1 MKRSQYFRVLLP
13 VLGLLHALLL
23 LPLALPKHGA
33 TITAVNVLESIVL
46 GLAGFGVLLVLRLFF
61 SLFPLSN
68 VYTTSLLLFL
78 VGVIEEIVHFI
89 LLRPVPK
96 ETWHLAYIL
105 GFSWSVAECAVSL
118 YQLVPPR
125 QYRYSRLNGD
135 EDLDEES
142 AVPGFTANVD
152 HHHDNVSEIDMS
164 LEHEDQDL
172 LSPEDHHQDHP
183 HPAATFSAAAAIGQR
198 QREDPIAPLIGT
210 SLLDLP
216 TYFPFLW
223 RTSAL
228 LHHLGFSLLLSL
240 QDVGTGGIIAAVVV
254 VCVYRGI
261 LRAIWG
267 IGIMRFGVVGV
278 TFLTL
283 VGGLLSLVIGLSL
296 WRAI

>member
-1 MKRSQYFRVLLP
+1 MKRSQYFTVLLP
-13 VLGLLHALLL
+13 VLGLLHVLLL

-33 TITAVNVLESIVL
+33 TITVANVLESIVL

-61 SLFPLSN
+61 SLFPLSS
-68 VYTTSLLLFL
+68 VFITSLLLFL

-89 LLRPVPK
+89 LLRPIPK
-96 ETWHLAYIL
+96 DTWHLAYIL

-118 YQLVPPR
+118 HQLVPPR
-125 QYRYSRLNGD
+125 QYRYSRLNG
-135 EDLDEES
+135 EDDSDEES
-142 AVPGFTANVD
+142 NVPGFTANAEQ
-152 HHHDNVSEIDMS
+152 HHENASEIDIS
-164 LEHEDQDL
+164 LEPEDEDL
-172 LSPEDHHQDHP
+172 LSPEDHHQDQP
-183 HPAATFSAAAAIGQR
+183 HPAATFSAAAAIGRR

-240 QDVGTGGIIAAVVV
+240 QDVGTGGIIVALIV
-254 VCVYRGI
+254 VCAYRGV
-261 LRAIWG
+261 LRSIWG
-267 IGIMRFGVVGV
+267 IGIMRFGVVAV

>member
-1 MKRSQYFRVLLP
+1 MKRSQYFAVLLP
-13 VLGLLHALLL
+13 ALGVLHGLLL

-33 TITAVNVLESIVL
+33 TVTLVDVLESITL
-46 GLAGFGVLLVLRLFF
+46 GLTGFCVLLGLRLFL
-61 SLFPLSN
+61 SLFPLSS

-78 VGVIEEIVHFI
+78 VGVVEEIVHFI
-89 LLRPVPK
+89 LLRPIPK
-96 ETWHLAYIL
+96 ATWHPAYIL

-125 QYRYSRLNGD
+125 QYRYSPLNG
-135 EDLDEES
+135 EDDSDEES
-142 AVPGFTANVD
+142 AVPALSANAD
-152 HHHDNVSEIDMS
+152 HPRDNASEIDMS
-164 LEHEDQDL
+164 LDPEEQDL
-172 LSPEDHHQDHP
+172 LSPGEHGDQP
-183 HPAATFSAAAAIGQR
+183 HPAATFSAAAAISQR

-240 QDVGTGGIIAAVVV
+240 QDVGQAGIISAVIV
-254 VCVYRGI
+254 VCLYRGI
-261 LRAIWG
+261 LRSIWG
-267 IGIMRFGVVGV
+267 IGIMRFGVVTV

-283 VGGLLSLVIGLSL
+283 VGGLLSLVVGLSL